1 MSQSEGWIITAL
13 GMVVVY
19 IGLLLCIVFIQL
31 FSRISKR
38 ISWGD
43 AGHGAAPHGAA
54 AATSAL
60 EPATAPVSREPIGAD
75 VLAVIATVLEVERT
89 LYVSRPDFRLTIRR
103 HVAQS

>member
-19 IGLLLCIVFIQL
+19 VGLLLCIFFIQL

-38 ISWGD
+38 ITWGD
-43 AGHGAAPHGAA
+43 AGQGAAPLSAA
-54 AATSAL
+54 AAVSAPDPSTARRSL
-60 EPATAPVSREPIGAD
+60 EPVGAD

-103 HVAQS
+103 PAAQS